1 MSVAESNL
9 NTARTEIRVAGM
21 DCTACAA
28 KVEQYVGRQD
38 GVRRAAFIPGSDK
51 VRIDYD
57 PRVARLDLITEGLAG
72 LGHPVIREE
81 DGPAAAG
88 DASRPAAWA
97 AGGKSIW
104 WRQHWTMILSGAAL
118 LAGIILLHLFSYGR
132 AATALFTLA
141 MIAGG
146 IGPARAGW
154 QSIRLRMGVD
164 MNVLMVVAAI
174 GAAVIGE
181 WAEGA
186 TVVFL
191 FAVGE
196 ALEGFTV
203 GRARRAIHSLMSLA
217 PDTALV
223 VRGGRERQV
232 PASEVEVGETIVVR
246 PGARVPIDGTVT
258 AGRSFVNQAPITG
271 ESMPVHKGP
280 GDAVFAG
287 TVNGEGALEVR
298 VERRAGDTALAR
310 IVRLVEEAGARK
322 ARIERFI
329 NRFARY
335 YTPFVMAAAVLVM
348 VGPPVVLG
356 LSWAEWF
363 YRGLALLL
371 IACPCALVLSTPVSV
386 AAAVASAARNGVLIK
401 GGVFL
406 EAVGKAR
413 IVAFDKTGTLT
424 RGRPEVTD
432 IIPFGNRREEEVLAV
447 AASVEAR
454 SEHPVARAVRRRA
467 RAEKLAFL
475 PGSDFKAFPGL
486 GASAR
491 VGAQNIIV
499 GNPRLY
505 TERGGALLEEVQAVI
520 TRLEAEGK
528 TPVLVACEGDIWGLV
543 AVADQLR
550 DTAPA
555 TVSKLG
561 DLGVRTVMLTG
572 DNEGTARTVAGR
584 LGIEDCRYGLLP
596 EDKLEAVRELEK
608 AGNRVVMVGDGINDA
623 PALAAA
629 TVGVAMGAGTDAAL
643 ETADIALMGDDPAK
657 IPFVIR
663 LSRGTRNIV
672 AQNIT
677 IALVIKLAAVALIF
691 QGWLTLWLAVMAD
704 TGAAVLV
711 VANGMR
717 LLRTSTA
724 SQARGGQGFGSLFW
738 LKIKPYF

>member
-1 MSVAESNL
+1 MAESDFNI
-9 NTARTEIRVAGM
+9 ARIEVRVAGV
-21 DCTACAA
+21 DCPVCAA

-38 GVRRAAFIPGSDK
+38 GVRQAVFIPGNGL

-57 PRVARLDLITEGLAG
+57 PRVTRLEAIAEGLAG
-72 LGHPVIREE
+72 LGHPVIGEE
-81 DGPAAAG
+81 DGPVSVNNAG
-88 DASRPAAWA
+88 RPSAWSSSS
-97 AGGKSIW
+97 KSTW

-118 LAGIILLHLFSYGR
+118 LAGFILFHLFSYSS
-132 AATALFTLA
+132 AATALFALA
-141 MIAGG
+141 IIVGG
-146 IGPARAGW
+146 VGPARAGW
-154 QSIRLRMGVD
+154 QSIRARMSFD

-174 GAAVIGE
+174 GAAALGE

-223 VRGGRERQV
+223 VRGGREQQV
-232 PASEVEVGETIVVR
+232 PVSEVDVGETIVIR
-246 PGARVPIDGTVT
+246 PGSRVPLDGTIT
-258 AGRSFVNQAPITG
+258 AGRSSLNQAPITG

-280 GDAVFAG
+280 GDTVFAG

-298 VERRAGDTALAR
+298 VERRAGDTVLAR
-310 IVRLVEEAGARK
+310 IIRLVEDAGTRK

-329 NRFARY
+329 DRFARY
-335 YTPFVMAAAVLVM
+335 YTPSVMVVAALVMA
-348 VGPPVVLG
+348 GPPATLG
-356 LSWAEWF
+356 LSWTEWF

-401 GGVFL
+401 GGVSL

-424 RGRPEVTD
+424 RGQPEVTD
-432 IIPFGNRREEEVLAV
+432 VIPFGKHQEQEVLGI

-454 SEHPVARAVRRRA
+454 SEHPVAKAVRRRA
-467 RAEKLAFL
+467 RVEKLAFI
-475 PGSDFKAFPGL
+475 PGSDFKTFPGL

-505 TERGGALLEEVQAVI
+505 SAKGGVLPAGIRDEI
-520 TRLEAEGK
+520 GRLEAEGK
-528 TPVLVACEGDIWGLV
+528 TPVLVAGEKEIWGLI
-543 AVADQLR
+543 AVADEPR
-550 DTAPA
+550 DKASA
-555 TVSKLG
+555 TVKELNK
-561 DLGVRTVMLTG
+561 LGVRTVMLTG
-572 DNEGTARTVAGR
+572 DNEGAARAVAGR
-584 LGIEDCRYGLLP
+584 LGITDCRFDLLP
-596 EDKLEAVRELEK
+596 EDKLKTVRELER
-608 AGNRVVMVGDGINDA
+608 AGHRVVMVGDGINDA

-643 ETADIALMGDDPAK
+643 ETADIALMGDDPEK
-657 IPFVIR
+657 VPFVIR
-663 LSRGTRNIV
+663 LSRRTRSIV
-672 AQNIT
+672 AQNIA

-691 QGWLTLWLAVMAD
+691 QGWLTLWLAVTAD

-717 LLRTSTA
+717 LLRS
-724 SQARGGQGFGSLFW
+724 R
-738 LKIKPYF
+738 